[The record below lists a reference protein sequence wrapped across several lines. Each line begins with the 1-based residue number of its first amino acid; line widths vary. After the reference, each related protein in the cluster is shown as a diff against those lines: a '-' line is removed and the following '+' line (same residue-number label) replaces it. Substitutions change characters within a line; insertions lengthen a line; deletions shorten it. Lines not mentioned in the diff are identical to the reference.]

1 MPWVSFVVS
10 NILLSTPLALCAW
23 GAQRWGRHYAFAR
36 ILWVGVLIKLLT
48 PPLVSIS
55 LNETPASPACREGL
69 CGCPHHQ
76 RSKLSIGVTFG
87 LLGVWVFGAATT
99 GWTAWGR
106 WSRFE
111 GLLAHAAPAPLDW
124 QTAAERLSVE
134 LSIRRSPR
142 VLMVPGQL
150 PPMVVPGW
158 GRLRLLVPRELVAGL
173 GESQRTVLLLH
184 ELIHIRSRDHWV
196 RLLELAVRIV
206 YWWLPVV
213 GFISRQLRTCEEIC
227 CDAAVVSH
235 RPQAR
240 RDYAGLLLDVIDFVS
255 PMRPPVEQATG
266 MSTVDDLEQRLR
278 GILHGEPGQ
287 RGRWPVGW
295 AAAVIILGVVPWGV
309 EYDWIRRS
317 TAGAPIEVRLP
328 YQESK
333 TPSET
338 CESTPELSTF
348 CCPS

>member
-10 NILLSTPLALCAW
+10 NIVLSLPLALCAW
-23 GAQRWGRHYAFAR
+23 GTQRWGRHYALAR
-36 ILWVGVLIKLLT
+36 ILWVAVLIKLLT
-48 PPLVSIS
+48 PPLVSVS
-55 LNETPASPACREGL
+55 LNEPPASPACREGH

-87 LLGVWVFGAATT
+87 LLGVWALGAATT
-99 GWTAWGR
+99 GWTAWRR

-111 GLLAHAAPAPLDW
+111 GLLAHAAPAPADW
-124 QTAAERLSVE
+124 QRAAERLSLE
-134 LSIRRSPR
+134 LSIRRSPQ

-150 PPMVVPGW
+150 PPMVVPGR
-158 GRLRLLVPRELVAGL
+158 GRLRLLVPRELVGRL
-173 GESQRTVLLLH
+173 GELQRTVLLLH
-184 ELIHIRSRDHWV
+184 ELTHIRRRDHWV

-213 GFISRQLRTCEEIC
+213 GFISRQIRTCEEIC

-255 PMRPPVEQATG
+255 PLRTPVEQATG
-266 MSTVDDLEQRLR
+266 MSAVEDLEQRLR
-278 GILHGEPGQ
+278 GILHGNPGR
-287 RGRWPVGW
+287 RGGWPVGL
-295 AAAVIILGVVPWGV
+295 AAAVLILGVAPWGV
-309 EYDWIRRS
+309 EYNWARRPLAG
-317 TAGAPIEVRLP
+317 TAPEAQLP
-328 YQESK
+328 VQEPNIPLES
-333 TPSET
+333 
-338 CESTPELSTF
+338 CESTPVISTL